1 MALFNTNINKLKTK
15 SKLCVALQNNKK
27 KYLIKTR

>member
-27 KYLIKTR
+27 KILN